1 MRPLRKLTA
10 FAPVAVV
17 LQPAEKVFLFDGRC
31 ATCNIWVK
39 FLAAAT
45 GGELLFTSAES
56 EMGVALRRRAPD
68 ARFVLLSAERIDT
81 DSDAI
86 LGALGMARRW
96 PRWMRHLTL
105 IPKGLRDWL
114 LTPVAAVARVLG
126 EGYRTRPC
134 QKPDPALAIRMVW
147 NHRTYG

>member
-1 MRPLRKLTA
+1 MRSLRKLTA
-10 FAPVAVV
+10 ATPVPVV
-17 LQPAEKVFLFDGRC
+17 LQPADKVFLFDGRC

-45 GGELLFTSAES
+45 GGDLLFTSAES
-56 EMGVALRRRAPD
+56 EMGVALRRRAPL
-68 ARFVLLSAERIDT
+68 AKFILLSAERIDT
-81 DSDAI
+81 NSDAI

-96 PRWMRHLTL
+96 PRWMRHLML

-114 LTPVAAVARVLG
+114 LTPIAGIARFFG

-134 QKPDPALAIRMVW
+134 QKPDPALAVRMVW